1 MSIAMLGVMYRLRH
15 LLTCG
20 KWVATACLLL
30 AAAGCS
36 RQLQHDGEMP
46 PPEGTFR
53 ARALLTRQ
61 QQRDFDKLF
70 LEALREKHNDNL
82 AAARELL
89 AAALDINPNASEAL
103 YELGKIETSNFSA
116 KTDSLTVAMGDE
128 MLLRAYQ
135 LEPSNPFFC
144 RTLAQRWVERGKYNR
159 AAALYEELTK
169 VHPHSEDLQLL
180 LKIYETIP
188 DLAAALH
195 TVERLEMAE
204 GIDES
209 TIMEKFSILMN
220 MGKREEA
227 FGVVEQWCGEHPE
240 ELRRRVMLGDLYLQN
255 GRREQALA
263 IFDAVMAE
271 EPDNSLVQMALLH
284 DHAEQGDTV
293 GFKESMAKIMADERI
308 DNLQKL
314 SLLKVYSQA
323 QMTGWLKIA
332 PTDMLAFYRTA
343 LEIPQENS
351 DIGELCL
358 AYIEAAKLPEDA
370 AQPIYDAIL
379 RYQPDH
385 LKARFLKLVALVRQ
399 RDTKGIIANCHEA
412 IAHHPDMLIFYYYEG
427 SALVEEERMEEG
439 MQVLEAGAAQAETD
453 PDGFQKDASIIS
465 DIYQMLGD
473 CHHSAGQTAQCYA
486 AYDKALAYNPDNYIV
501 LNNYA
506 YFLALSSADLKRA
519 EAMSRKAIEAEPDNG
534 TYLDTYAWVLYC
546 MGQYT
551 QARIYIEQTFRS
563 MSDEEREAASAA
575 SLYDHAGDIYLKCGD
590 REQAVEHWKKA
601 AELTQDSELLK
612 SLTKKLKKAGR

>member
-1 MSIAMLGVMYRLRH
+1 MQREREIV
-15 LLTCG
+15 
-20 KWVATACLLL
+20 
-30 AAAGCS
+30 
-36 RQLQHDGEMP
+36 Q
-46 PPEGTFR
+46 PEGTFR
-53 ARALLTRQ
+53 ARALLTKQ

-70 LEALREKHNDNL
+70 LEALRQKHNDNL

-144 RTLAQRWVERGKYNR
+144 RTLAQRWVERGKYHR
-159 AAALYEELTK
+159 AAALYEEMTK
-169 VHPHSEDLQLL
+169 VHPRSEDLSLL
-180 LKIYETIP
+180 LKIYESIP
-188 DLAAALH
+188 DLDAALR
-195 TVERLEMAE
+195 TVERLELAE

-209 TIMEKFSILMN
+209 TIMEKFSILMS

-227 FGVVEQWCGEHPE
+227 FGVVERWCGEHPE
-240 ELRRRVMLGDLYLQN
+240 ELRRRVMLGDLYMQN

-263 IFDAVMAE
+263 IFDEVMAAD
-271 EPDNSLVQMALLH
+271 PDNSLVQMALLH
-284 DHAEQGDTV
+284 DYAEQGDTV
-293 GFKESMAKIMADERI
+293 RFKESMAKTMADVRI
-308 DNLQKL
+308 ENMQKL

-323 QMTGWLKIA
+323 QMAGWLKISA
-332 PTDMLAFYRTA
+332 ASMLEFYHAA
-343 LEIPQENS
+343 LEIPQESS
-351 DIGELCL
+351 DLGELCL
-358 AYIEAAKLPEDA
+358 AYIEAAKLPADA
-370 AQPIYDAIL
+370 ALPIYDAIL
-379 RYQPDH
+379 RYQPEH
-385 LKARFLKLVALVRQ
+385 LRARFLKLVALVRQ
-399 RDTKGIIANCHEA
+399 RDTKGIIANCHEG

-439 MQVLEAGAAQAETD
+439 IRVLEAGAAQAEKD
-453 PDGFQKDASIIS
+453 PDGFRKDASILS

-473 CHHSAGQTAQCYA
+473 CYHSEGQTAQCYA
-486 AYDKALAYNPDNYIV
+486 AYDKALEHNPDNIVV

-519 EAMSRKAIEAEPDNG
+519 ETMSRKAIEAEPNNG

-551 QARIYIEQTFRS
+551 QARIYIEQTLRS
-563 MSDEEREAASAA
+563 MTDEEREAASAA
-575 SLYDHAGDIYLKCGD
+575 SLYDHAGDIYLKCGN

-601 AELTQDSELLK
+601 AALTQDGELLK
-612 SLTKKLKKAGR
+612 ALTKKLKKAGR